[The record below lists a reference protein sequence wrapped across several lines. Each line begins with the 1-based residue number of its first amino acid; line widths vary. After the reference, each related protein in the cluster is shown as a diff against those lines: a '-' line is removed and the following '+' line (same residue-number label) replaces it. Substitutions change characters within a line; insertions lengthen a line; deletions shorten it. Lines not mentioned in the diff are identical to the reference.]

1 MSGVSLE
8 LAHSWTREDI
18 EEAAKERTFT
28 LGSGDQGKIVEAGK
42 KWKVLQNVGRVGYWK
57 IKKLKLKSY
66 DCDCNS
72 ICAIDKNIE
81 DIRKNNEEEEEEEIT
96 AFPMNEFIVI
106 TFVIVLIIFVI
117 IAIFIGIFCFKKYC
131 YKESTPYLLNDFE

>member
-1 MSGVSLE
+1 MSEVSLE
-8 LAHSWTREDI
+8 HSWTREDI

-42 KWKVLQNVGRVGYWK
+42 KWKVFQNVGRVGYWK

-72 ICAIDKNIE
+72 ICAIDKNIV
-81 DIRKNNEEEEEEEIT
+81 DIRKNYEEEEEIT

-117 IAIFIGIFCFKKYC
+117 ITIFIGIFCFKKYC
-131 YKESTPYLLNDFE
+131 YKESTPYMLNDFE

>member
-1 MSGVSLE
+1 MSEVTHE
-8 LAHSWTREDI
+8 QSWTREDI

-81 DIRKNNEEEEEEEIT
+81 DIRKNYEEEEEIT

-131 YKESTPYLLNDFE
+131 YNESTPYLLNDFE